1 MARTNSKR
9 EHIEEAAIRLFA
21 TKGLARTTIKD
32 IAAAADVTEGALY
45 RHYSGKEEMA
55 WKLYNHELDIFT
67 RIISD
72 ILLDQRL
79 AFPIRLTL
87 AIRAI
92 YDYYRVNTEKFAF
105 ILLTQHGFPENTLT
119 SGVRDPMNMAVHF
132 VGQAIGEGEI
142 PPCDAELYAAL
153 LMGAI
158 LQPLVMHRYGRL
170 ELAPDT
176 YAQVSTACLH
186 ILGAHH
192 TA

>member
-1 MARTNSKR
+1 MARPNTKR

-32 IAAAADVTEGALY
+32 IATAAGVTEGALY
-45 RHYSGKEEMA
+45 RHYPGKEEMA
-55 WKLYNHELDIFT
+55 WKLYNRELDIFT

-79 AFPIRLTL
+79 EFQIRLTL

-92 YDYYRVNTEKFAF
+92 YDYYHANTEKFAF
-105 ILLTQHGFPENTLT
+105 ILLTQHGFPEDTLPH
-119 SGVRDPMNMAVHF
+119 GVLDPMDMAVHF

-142 PPCDAELYAAL
+142 SPCDAELHAAL

-170 ELAPDT
+170 ELGPDT
-176 YAQVSTACLH
+176 YCQVAVACLRV
-186 ILGAHH
+186 LGAKQ
-192 TA
+192 